1 VRGYALN
8 NNNLKVGSRGFRIC
22 LGVLAFSIVT
32 VASVLWH
39 LDRHPRTD
47 DASVRANYVQFAPE
61 VSGRLVTLAVKDN
74 AFVHQGDL
82 LFAIDPRQHQYAL
95 QQALADQKLLEAQIV
110 DSQRRIAAE
119 SSAVSAARAGVS
131 SSETQ
136 TKVRESSVDAAVA
149 AVERA
154 RAALQSAEAQ
164 KILAASNLRRIEPLL
179 EKQYVTPEQVDE
191 SRTKSR
197 IADRNYEEAQSALQ
211 QVLANES
218 QARFA
223 HEESKISVAA
233 SRARLEQSEHA
244 VELLDSLLA
253 QRPAK
258 AAKVSD
264 ANLNLERCTVRAP
277 FDGYVTNLN
286 ISEGEYAKPGVP
298 IFTLIDNRTW
308 YVVSNY
314 RESDLKSIRPGKH
327 VDVYVMSQPS
337 KRFDGI
343 VESLGF
349 GVAPDDTRLSNG
361 LPDIEHTLNWVHI
374 AARFPVRIRVQNPD
388 PVLFRIG
395 ETATT
400 IVR

>member
-1 VRGYALN
+1 MSN
-8 NNNLKVGSRGFRIC
+8 NKNSQVKSRYLLAGSVI
-22 LGVLAFSIVT
+22 LVLAIAT
-32 VASVLWH
+32 VLMVLQR
-39 LDRHPRTD
+39 LDRQPRTD

-74 AFVHQGDL
+74 ALVCKGRL
-82 LFAIDPRQHQYAL
+82 LFAIDSRQYEYAL
-95 QQALADQKLLEAQIV
+95 QQALADQQLLEAQIT
-110 DSQRRIAAE
+110 DARRRIAAE
-119 SSAVSAARAGVS
+119 NSAVDAARAGLTG
-131 SSETQ
+131 SETQ
-136 TKVRESSVDAAVA
+136 TKVSESSVEAALA

-154 RAALQSAEAQ
+154 KAAVQAAEAQ
-164 KILAASNLRRIEPLL
+164 KELAASNLRRIEPLL
-179 EKQYVTPEQVDE
+179 AKEYVTPEQVDE
-191 SRTKSR
+191 SRTKAR
-197 IADRNYEEAQSALQ
+197 ITARTYEEALSALQ
-211 QVLANES
+211 QAQATAS

-223 HEESKISVAA
+223 HDESKISVTA
-233 SRARLEQSEHA
+233 SQARLQQSVHA
-244 VELLDSLLA
+244 VEILDTLLA

-264 ANLNLERCTVRAP
+264 AQLNLERCTVKAP

-314 RESDLKSIRPGKH
+314 RESELKSIRPGKH

-337 KRFDGI
+337 RRFDGI

-349 GVAPDDTRLSNG
+349 GVAPDDTRLNNG

-388 PVLFRIG
+388 AVLFRIG

>member
-1 VRGYALN
+1 VN
-8 NNNLKVGSRGFRIC
+8 NNNRQVKSSYLLAGSAI
-22 LGVLAFSIVT
+22 LALAVAT
-32 VASVLWH
+32 VAIVLQH
-39 LDRHPRTD
+39 LDRQPRTD

-74 AFVHQGDL
+74 ALVHKGDL
-82 LFAIDPRQHQYAL
+82 LFAIDPRQYEYAL
-95 QQALADQKLLEAQIV
+95 QQALADQRLLEAQIT
-110 DSQRRIAAE
+110 DARRRIASE
-119 SSAVSAARAGVS
+119 SSAVEAARAGLS
-131 SSETQ
+131 GSETQ
-136 TKVRESSVDAAVA
+136 TKVSESTVEAALA

-154 RAALQSAEAQ
+154 KAAVESAEAQ
-164 KILAASNLRRIEPLL
+164 KELAASNLRRIEPLL
-179 EKQYVTPEQVDE
+179 AKQYVTPEQVDE
-191 SRTKSR
+191 TRTKAR
-197 IADRNYEEAQSALQ
+197 ITARSHEEAQSALEQ
-211 QVLANES
+211 ALATAS

-223 HEESKISVAA
+223 HDESKISVTA
-233 SRARLEQSEHA
+233 SQARLDQSVHA
-244 VELLDSLLA
+244 VEILDTLLA

-264 ANLNLERCTVRAP
+264 AQLNLERCTVKAP

-298 IFTLIDNRTW
+298 VFTLIDNRTW

-314 RESDLKSIRPGKH
+314 RESELKSIRPGKH
-327 VDVYVMSQPS
+327 VDVYVMSQPLR
-337 KRFDGI
+337 RFDGI

-361 LPDIEHTLNWVHI
+361 LPDVEHTLNWVHI

-388 PVLFRIG
+388 PALFRIG

>member
-1 VRGYALN
+1 MKSN
-8 NNNLKVGSRGFRIC
+8 NRYISLLAGSV
-22 LGVLAFSIVT
+22 VLALAVAT
-32 VASVLWH
+32 VAMVLRH
-39 LDRHPRTD
+39 MDRQPRTD

-61 VSGRLVTLAVKDN
+61 VSGRLFTLAAKDN
-74 AFVHQGDL
+74 AHVHKGDL
-82 LFAIDPRQHQYAL
+82 LFAIDPRQYEYAL
-95 QQALADQKLLEAQIV
+95 QQALADQTLLEAQIT
-110 DSQRRIAAE
+110 DARRRIASE
-119 SSAVSAARAGVS
+119 SSAVEAARAGLS
-131 SSETQ
+131 GSETQ
-136 TKVRESSVDAAVA
+136 TKVSESSVEAALA

-154 RAALQSAEAQ
+154 KAAVESAAAQ
-164 KILAASNLRRIEPLL
+164 KELAASNLRRIEPLL
-179 EKQYVTPEQVDE
+179 AKQYVTPEQVDE
-191 SRTKSR
+191 VRTKAR
-197 IADRNYEEAQSALQ
+197 ITARSYEEAQSALQ
-211 QVLANES
+211 QAQATAN
-218 QARFA
+218 QTRFA
-223 HEESKISVAA
+223 HDESKISVTA
-233 SRARLEQSEHA
+233 SQARLEQSVHA
-244 VELLDSLLA
+244 VEILDTLLA

-264 ANLNLERCTVRAP
+264 AQLNLERCTVTAP

-314 RESDLKSIRPGKH
+314 RESELKSIRPGKH
-327 VDVYVMSQPS
+327 VDVYVMSLPS
-337 KRFDGI
+337 RRFDGI

-349 GVAPDDTRLSNG
+349 GVAPDDTRLNNG

-388 PVLFRIG
+388 PALFRIG

>member
-1 VRGYALN
+1 VSN
-8 NNNLKVGSRGFRIC
+8 NKNSQVKSRYLLAGSVI
-22 LGVLAFSIVT
+22 LVLAIAT
-32 VASVLWH
+32 VLMVLQR
-39 LDRHPRTD
+39 LDRQPRTD

-74 AFVHQGDL
+74 ALVCKGRL
-82 LFAIDPRQHQYAL
+82 LFAIDSRQYEYAL
-95 QQALADQKLLEAQIV
+95 QQALADQQLLEAQIT
-110 DSQRRIAAE
+110 DARRRIAAE
-119 SSAVSAARAGVS
+119 NSAVDAARAGLTG
-131 SSETQ
+131 SETQ
-136 TKVRESSVDAAVA
+136 TKVSESSVEAALA

-154 RAALQSAEAQ
+154 KAAVQAAEAQ
-164 KILAASNLRRIEPLL
+164 KELAASNLRRIEPLL
-179 EKQYVTPEQVDE
+179 AKEYVTPEQVDE
-191 SRTKSR
+191 SRTKAR
-197 IADRNYEEAQSALQ
+197 ITARTYEEALSALQ
-211 QVLANES
+211 QAQATAS

-223 HEESKISVAA
+223 HDESKISVTA
-233 SRARLEQSEHA
+233 SQARLQQSVHA
-244 VELLDSLLA
+244 VEILDTLLA

-264 ANLNLERCTVRAP
+264 AQLNLERCTVKAP

-314 RESDLKSIRPGKH
+314 RESELKSIRPGKH

-337 KRFDGI
+337 RRFDGI

-349 GVAPDDTRLSNG
+349 GVAPDDTRLNNG

-388 PVLFRIG
+388 AVLFRIG

>member
-1 VRGYALN
+1 MKNDNPQVG
-8 NNNLKVGSRGFRIC
+8 LKGSQIC
-22 LGVLAFSIVT
+22 WGVLAFAAITAV
-32 VASVLWH
+32 VVLWH
-39 LDRHPRTD
+39 LDKHPRTD

-61 VSGRLVTLAVKDN
+61 VSGRLVTLAIKDN
-74 AFVHQGDL
+74 AFVHKGDL
-82 LFAIDPRQHQYAL
+82 LFAIDSRQYEYAL

-110 DSQRRIAAE
+110 DAQRRIAAQN
-119 SSAVSAARAGVS
+119 SAVQAASAGLS
-131 SSETQ
+131 SSQTQ
-136 TKVRESSVDAAVA
+136 TKVRESSVQAATA

-154 RAALQSAEAQ
+154 KAALESAKAQ
-164 KILAASNLRRIEPLL
+164 KELAASNLRRIEPLL
-179 EKQYVTPEQVDE
+179 VKQYVTPEQVDE

-197 IADRNYEEAQSALQ
+197 VADRNFEEAQSALLQ
-211 QVLANES
+211 ARANES
-218 QARFA
+218 QAQFA
-223 HEESKISVAA
+223 HEESKTSVAA
-233 SRARLEQSEHA
+233 SRARLEQSVHA
-244 VELLDSLLA
+244 VEILDSLLA

-264 ANLNLERCTVRAP
+264 AQLNLERCTAKAP

-314 RESDLKSIRPGKH
+314 RESELKSIRPGKH

-337 KRFDGI
+337 MRFDGI

-388 PVLFRIG
+388 PALFRIG

>member
-1 VRGYALN
+1 MN
-8 NNNLKVGSRGFRIC
+8 NKNPKVKSRYLLAGSV
-22 LGVLAFSIVT
+22 VLALAVATVVIV
-32 VASVLWH
+32 LQR
-39 LDRHPRTD
+39 LDRQPRTD

-61 VSGRLVTLAVKDN
+61 VSGRLLTLAVKDN
-74 AFVHQGDL
+74 ALVHKGDL
-82 LFAIDPRQHQYAL
+82 LFAIDPRQYEYAL
-95 QQALADQKLLEAQIV
+95 QQALADQGLLEAQIT
-110 DSQRRIAAE
+110 DARRRIAAE
-119 SSAVSAARAGVS
+119 NSAVEAARAGLS
-131 SSETQ
+131 GSETQ
-136 TKVRESSVDAAVA
+136 TKVSGSSVEAALA

-154 RAALQSAEAQ
+154 KAAVQSAEAQ
-164 KILAASNLRRIEPLL
+164 KELAASNLRRIEPLL
-179 EKQYVTPEQVDE
+179 AKEYVTPEQVDE
-191 SRTKSR
+191 SRTKAR
-197 IADRNYEEAQSALQ
+197 ITARSYEEALSALQ
-211 QVLANES
+211 QAEATAS
-218 QARFA
+218 QARYA
-223 HEESKISVAA
+223 HDESKISVTA
-233 SRARLEQSEHA
+233 SQARLEQSVHA
-244 VELLDSLLA
+244 VEILDTLLA

-264 ANLNLERCTVRAP
+264 ARLNLERCTVRAP

-314 RESDLKSIRPGKH
+314 RESELKSIRPGKH

-337 KRFDGI
+337 RRFEGI

-349 GVAPDDTRLSNG
+349 GVAPDDTRLNNG

-388 PVLFRIG
+388 SALFRIG

>member
-1 VRGYALN
+1 VLN
-8 NNNLKVGSRGFRIC
+8 NKNPKVKSRYLLAGSV
-22 LGVLAFSIVT
+22 VLALAVATVVIV
-32 VASVLWH
+32 LQR
-39 LDRHPRTD
+39 LDRQPRTD

-61 VSGRLVTLAVKDN
+61 VSGRLLTLAVKDN
-74 AFVHQGDL
+74 ALVHKGDL
-82 LFAIDPRQHQYAL
+82 LFAIDPRQYEYAL
-95 QQALADQKLLEAQIV
+95 QQALADQGLLEAQIT
-110 DSQRRIAAE
+110 DARRRIAAE
-119 SSAVSAARAGVS
+119 NSAVEAARAGLS
-131 SSETQ
+131 GSETQ
-136 TKVRESSVDAAVA
+136 TKVSGSSVEAALA

-154 RAALQSAEAQ
+154 KAAVQSAEAQ
-164 KILAASNLRRIEPLL
+164 KELAASNLRRIEPLL
-179 EKQYVTPEQVDE
+179 AKEYVTPEQVDE
-191 SRTKSR
+191 SRTKAR
-197 IADRNYEEAQSALQ
+197 ITARSYEEALSALQ
-211 QVLANES
+211 QAEATAS
-218 QARFA
+218 QARYA
-223 HEESKISVAA
+223 HDESKISVTA
-233 SRARLEQSEHA
+233 SQARLDQSVHA
-244 VELLDSLLA
+244 VEILDTLLA

-264 ANLNLERCTVRAP
+264 ARLNLERCTVRAP

-314 RESDLKSIRPGKH
+314 RESELKSIRPGKH

-337 KRFDGI
+337 RRFEGI

-349 GVAPDDTRLSNG
+349 GVAPDDTRLNNG

-388 PVLFRIG
+388 SALFRIG

>member
-1 VRGYALN
+1 MLN
-8 NNNLKVGSRGFRIC
+8 NKNPQAKSKYLLAGSILLALAVGTV
-22 LGVLAFSIVT
+22 VL
-32 VASVLWH
+32 VLQR
-39 LDRHPRTD
+39 LDRQPRTD

-61 VSGRLVTLAVKDN
+61 VSGRVVTLAVKDN
-74 AFVHQGDL
+74 ALVHKGNL
-82 LFAIDPRQHQYAL
+82 LFAIDSRQYEYAL

-110 DSQRRIAAE
+110 DARRRIASE
-119 SSAVSAARAGVS
+119 NSAVEAARAGLS
-131 SSETQ
+131 GSETQ
-136 TKVRESSVDAAVA
+136 TKVSESSVEAALA

-154 RAALQSAEAQ
+154 KSAVQAAEAQ
-164 KILAASNLRRIEPLL
+164 KELAASNLRRIEPLL
-179 EKQYVTPEQVDE
+179 AKEYVTPEQVDE
-191 SRTKSR
+191 SRTKAR
-197 IADRNYEEAQSALQ
+197 ITARSYEEALSALQ
-211 QVLANES
+211 QAQATAS

-223 HEESKISVAA
+223 HDETKISVSA
-233 SRARLEQSEHA
+233 SEARLEQSVHA
-244 VELLDSLLA
+244 VEILDTLVA

-264 ANLNLERCTVRAP
+264 AQLNLERCTVRAP

-314 RESDLKSIRPGKH
+314 RESELKAIRPGKH

-337 KRFDGI
+337 RRFDGI

-349 GVAPDDTRLSNG
+349 GVAPDDTRLNNG

-388 PVLFRIG
+388 LALFRIG

>member
-1 VRGYALN
+1 MNKNGQSKRRYLV
-8 NNNLKVGSRGFRIC
+8 VCIV
-22 LGVLAFSIVT
+22 VLALAGAA
-32 VASVLWH
+32 VAAVLEH
-39 LDRHPRTD
+39 LEIQPRTD

-74 AFVHQGDL
+74 ALVCKGGL
-82 LFAIDPRQHQYAL
+82 LFAIDSRQYEYAL
-95 QQALADQKLLEAQIV
+95 EQALADQKLLEAQIT
-110 DSQRRIAAE
+110 DARRRIASE
-119 SSAVSAARAGVS
+119 NSAVDAARAGLS
-131 SSETQ
+131 GSETQ
-136 TKVRESSVDAAVA
+136 TKVSESSVAAALA

-154 RAALQSAEAQ
+154 KSAVEAAEAQ
-164 KILAASNLRRIEPLL
+164 KELAASNLRRIEPLL
-179 EKQYVTPEQVDE
+179 AKEYVTPEQVDE
-191 SRTKSR
+191 SRTKAR
-197 IADRNYEEAQSALQ
+197 ITARSYEEALSALQ
-211 QVLANES
+211 QAEATAS
-218 QARFA
+218 QAQFA
-223 HEESKISVAA
+223 HDESKISVTA
-233 SRARLEQSEHA
+233 SQARLEQSVHA
-244 VELLDSLLA
+244 VEILDTLIA

-264 ANLNLERCTVRAP
+264 AQLNLERCTVRAP

-314 RESDLKSIRPGKH
+314 RESELKSIRPGKH

-337 KRFDGI
+337 RRFDGI

-349 GVAPDDTRLSNG
+349 GVAPDDTRLNNG

-374 AARFPVRIRVQNPD
+374 AARFPVRIRVQDPD
-388 PVLFRIG
+388 SALFRIG

>member
-1 VRGYALN
+1 MNNALT
-8 NNNLKVGSRGFRIC
+8 LIRPKGLQIC
-22 LGVLAFSIVT
+22 LGALAFAVIT
-32 VASVLWH
+32 VATVLWS
-39 LDRHPRTD
+39 LNRYPRTD

-82 LFAIDPRQHQYAL
+82 LFAIDPRQYQYAV
-95 QQALADQKLLEAQIV
+95 QQALADQNLLEAQIV
-110 DSQRRIAAE
+110 DAQRRIAAQN
-119 SSAVSAARAGVS
+119 SAVSAARAGLS

-136 TKVRESSVDAAVA
+136 TKVRESSVDAAAA

-154 RAALQSAEAQ
+154 RAALESAEAQ

-179 EKQYVTPEQVDE
+179 VKQYVTPEQVDE

-211 QVLANES
+211 QALANES

-264 ANLNLERCTVRAP
+264 AQLNLERCTVKAP

-286 ISEGEYAKPGVP
+286 ISQGEYAKPGVP

-388 PVLFRIG
+388 PALFRIG

>member
-1 VRGYALN
+1 MNNDNPQVR
-8 NNNLKVGSRGFRIC
+8 SRGLQIC
-22 LGVLAFSIVT
+22 LGVLAFAIVAVLT
-32 VASVLWH
+32 VLWH

-47 DASVRANYVQFAPE
+47 DASVRANYIQFAPE
-61 VSGRLVTLAVKDN
+61 VSGRLVTLAIKDN
-74 AFVHQGDL
+74 AFVHKGDL
-82 LFAIDPRQHQYAL
+82 LFAIDSRQYEYTL
-95 QQALADQKLLEAQIV
+95 QQALADQQLLEAQIV
-110 DSQRRIAAE
+110 DAQRRITAQN
-119 SSAVSAARAGVS
+119 SAVAAARAGFS
-131 SSETQ
+131 GSQTQ
-136 TKVRESSVDAAVA
+136 TKVRESGVEAAVA

-154 RAALQSAEAQ
+154 KAALESAHAQ
-164 KILAASNLRRIEPLL
+164 KELAASNLRRIEPLL
-179 EKQYVTPEQVDE
+179 AKQYVTPEQVDE
-191 SRTKSR
+191 SRTKAR
-197 IADRNYEEAQSALQ
+197 IAERNYEEAQSMLQ
-211 QVLANES
+211 QALANES

-223 HEESKISVAA
+223 HEESKISVTA
-233 SRARLEQSEHA
+233 SYARLDQSVHT
-244 VELLDSLLA
+244 VEILDSLLA

-264 ANLNLERCTVRAP
+264 AQLNLERCTVRAP

-298 IFTLIDNRTW
+298 IFTLIDTRTW

-314 RESDLKSIRPGKH
+314 KESELKSIRQGKH

-337 KRFDGI
+337 RRFDGI

-361 LPDIEHTLNWVHI
+361 LPEIEHTLNWVHI
-374 AARFPVRIRVQNPD
+374 AARFPVRIRVLNPD
-388 PVLFRIG
+388 AALFRVG

>member
-1 VRGYALN
+1 MKKDSSLA
-8 NNNLKVGSRGFRIC
+8 KSGSLLAG
-22 LGVLAFSIVT
+22 LAVLALAG
-32 VASVLWH
+32 VAVAMVIRH
-39 LDRHPRTD
+39 LNAQPRTD
-47 DASVRANYVQFAPE
+47 DASVRANYIQFAPE

-74 AFVHQGDL
+74 TLVRKGDL
-82 LFAIDPRQHQYAL
+82 LFAIDPRQYEYGL
-95 QQALADQKLLEAQIV
+95 DQALADQKLLEAQIV
-110 DSQRRIAAE
+110 DARRRIAAE
-119 SSAVSAARAGVS
+119 SSAVDAARAGLS
-131 SSETQ
+131 GSETQ
-136 TKVRESSVDAAVA
+136 TKVIESSVEAAQA
-149 AVERA
+149 AVERTRAAVEAA
-154 RAALQSAEAQ
+154 RAQ
-164 KILAASNLRRIEPLL
+164 KELAASNLRRIEPLL
-179 EKQYVTPEQVDE
+179 VKQYVTPEQVDE
-191 SRTKSR
+191 ARTKAR
-197 IADRNYEEAQSALQ
+197 ITAQTFEEAQSALLQ
-211 QVLANES
+211 AQASVN

-223 HEESKISVAA
+223 HAESRISVTA
-233 SRARLEQSEHA
+233 SQARLEQSVHA
-244 VELLDSLLA
+244 VEILDTLLA
-253 QRPAK
+253 LRPAK

-264 ANLNLERCTVRAP
+264 ARLNLERCTVHAP

-314 RESDLKSIRPGKH
+314 RESELKSIRPGRH

-337 KRFDGI
+337 RRFDGV

-388 PVLFRIG
+388 PQLFRVG

>member
-1 VRGYALN
+1 MMKNAISLLR
-8 NNNLKVGSRGFRIC
+8 SRSLQMC
-22 LGVLAFSIVT
+22 LGVLAFAVIAVGI
-32 VASVLWH
+32 VLWN
-39 LDRHPRTD
+39 LNRHPRTD
-47 DASVRANYVQFAPE
+47 DASVRANYIQFAPE

-74 AFVHQGDL
+74 TFVHHGDL
-82 LFAIDPRQHQYAL
+82 LFAIDPRSYEYVL
-95 QQALADQKLLEAQIV
+95 SQALADQRLLEAQIV
-110 DSQRRIAAE
+110 DAQRRIAAQN
-119 SSAVSAARAGVS
+119 SAVSAARAGLS
-131 SSETQ
+131 SSQTQ
-136 TKVRESSVDAAVA
+136 TKVHESSVEAAVA

-154 RAALQSAEAQ
+154 RAALESAEAQ
-164 KILAASNLRRIEPLL
+164 KTLAASNLRRIEPLL

-211 QVLANES
+211 QALANES

-264 ANLNLERCTVRAP
+264 AQLNLERCTVRAP

-314 RESDLKSIRPGKH
+314 RESDLQSIRPGKH

-374 AARFPVRIRVQNPD
+374 AARFPVRIRVRNPD

>member
-1 VRGYALN
+1 MN
-8 NNNLKVGSRGFRIC
+8 NARSLIRSRGIQAC
-22 LGVLAFSIVT
+22 LGVLAFTIIT
-32 VASVLWH
+32 VGTVLWN
-39 LDRHPRTD
+39 LNRHPRTD

-82 LFAIDPRQHQYAL
+82 LFAIDPRQYQYAL

-110 DSQRRIAAE
+110 DAQRRIAAQN
-119 SSAVSAARAGVS
+119 SAVSAARAGVS
-131 SSETQ
+131 SSQTQ
-136 TKVRESSVDAAVA
+136 TKVRESSVEAAVA

-154 RAALQSAEAQ
+154 RAALESAEAQ
-164 KILAASNLRRIEPLL
+164 KTLAASNLRRIEPLL

-211 QVLANES
+211 QALANES

-264 ANLNLERCTVRAP
+264 AQLNLERCTVRAP

-314 RESDLKSIRPGKH
+314 RESELESIRPGKH

-337 KRFDGI
+337 RRFDGM

-388 PVLFRIG
+388 PALFRIG

>member
-1 VRGYALN
+1 MNDAWSLIR
-8 NNNLKVGSRGFRIC
+8 SRGIQAC
-22 LGVLAFSIVT
+22 LGALAFAIIIV
-32 VASVLWH
+32 AIVLWN
-39 LDRHPRTD
+39 LNRHPRTD
-47 DASVRANYVQFAPE
+47 DASVRANYIQFAPE
-61 VSGRLVTLAVKDN
+61 VSGRLLILAVKDN
-74 AFVHQGDL
+74 AFVHHGDL
-82 LFAIDPRQHQYAL
+82 LFAIDSRSYEYVL
-95 QQALADQKLLEAQIV
+95 RQALADQRLLEAQIV
-110 DSQRRIAAE
+110 DAQRRIAAQN
-119 SSAVSAARAGVS
+119 SAVDAARAGLS
-131 SSETQ
+131 SSQTQ
-136 TKVRESSVDAAVA
+136 TKVRESSVEAAVA
-149 AVERA
+149 AVQRA
-154 RAALQSAEAQ
+154 QAALESAEAQ
-164 KILAASNLRRIEPLL
+164 KTLAASNLRRIEPLL
-179 EKQYVTPEQVDE
+179 KKQYVTPEQVDE

-211 QVLANES
+211 QALANES

-223 HEESKISVAA
+223 HDESKISVAA
-233 SRARLEQSEHA
+233 SQARLEQSRHA

-264 ANLNLERCTVRAP
+264 AQLNLERCTVRAP

-286 ISEGEYAKPGVP
+286 ISEGEYAKPGIP

-308 YVVSNY
+308 YVISNY
-314 RESDLKSIRPGKH
+314 RESELEPIRPGKH

-337 KRFDGI
+337 RRFDGI

-388 PVLFRIG
+388 PALFRIG

>member
-1 VRGYALN
+1 MN
-8 NNNLKVGSRGFRIC
+8 NNNPRLKPTYLLVW
-22 LGVLAFSIVT
+22 L
-32 VASVLWH
+32 SVLVIAIATVVVVLLH
-39 LDRHPRTD
+39 LDRQPRTD

-74 AFVHQGDL
+74 AFVHKGDL
-82 LFAIDPRQHQYAL
+82 LFAIDPRQYEYAL
-95 QQALADQKLLEAQIV
+95 QQALADQSLLEAQIK
-110 DSQRRIAAE
+110 DARRRIAAE
-119 SSAVSAARAGVS
+119 SSAVEAARAGLNG
-131 SSETQ
+131 SETQ
-136 TKVRESSVDAAVA
+136 TKVRESSVEAALA

-154 RAALQSAEAQ
+154 KAAVQSAEAQ
-164 KILAASNLRRIEPLL
+164 KELAASNLRRIEPLL
-179 EKQYVTPEQVDE
+179 AKQYVTPEQVDE
-191 SRTKSR
+191 ARTKAR
-197 IADRNYEEAQSALQ
+197 ITARSYEEAQSALLQ
-211 QVLANES
+211 AEANAS

-223 HEESKISVAA
+223 HEESKISVTA
-233 SRARLEQSEHA
+233 SEARLHQSVHA
-244 VELLDSLLA
+244 VEILDTLLA

-264 ANLNLERCTVRAP
+264 ARLNLERCSVKSP

-286 ISEGEYAKPGVP
+286 ISEGEYAKPGAP

-314 RESDLKSIRPGKH
+314 RESELKTIRPGKH

-337 KRFDGI
+337 RRFDGI

-374 AARFPVRIRVQNPD
+374 AARFPVRIRVLNPD
-388 PVLFRIG
+388 PALFRIG

>member
-1 VRGYALN
+1 VLSN
-8 NNNLKVGSRGFRIC
+8 NNSRVKWRNVLVC
-22 LGVLAFSIVT
+22 LALLASAIATVVIVLA
-32 VASVLWH
+32 H
-39 LDRHPRTD
+39 LDIQPRTD

-74 AFVHQGDL
+74 AFVHKGGL
-82 LFAIDPRQHQYAL
+82 LFAIDSRQYEYAL
-95 QQALADQKLLEAQIV
+95 QQALADQTLLEAQIV
-110 DSQRRIAAE
+110 DAKRRIAAE
-119 SSAVSAARAGVS
+119 NSAVEAARAGLNGS
-131 SSETQ
+131 QTQ
-136 TKVRESSVDAAVA
+136 TKVSQSTVDAALA

-154 RAALQSAEAQ
+154 KSALESAQAQ
-164 KILAASNLRRIEPLL
+164 KELAASNLRRIEPLL
-179 EKQYVTPEQVDE
+179 AKQYVTPEQVDE
-191 SRTKSR
+191 SRTKAR
-197 IADRNYEEAQSALQ
+197 ITARSYEEAQSALLQ
-211 QVLANES
+211 AEATAS

-223 HEESKISVAA
+223 HEESEISVAG
-233 SRARLEQSEHA
+233 SQARLEQSVHA
-244 VELLDSLLA
+244 VEILDTLLA

-264 ANLNLERCTVRAP
+264 AQLNLERCTVKAP

-286 ISEGEYAKPGVP
+286 ISEGEYAKPGAP

-308 YVVSNY
+308 YVISNY
-314 RESDLKSIRPGKH
+314 KESELKSIRPGKH
-327 VDVYVMSQPS
+327 VDVYVMSRPS
-337 KRFDGI
+337 KRFDGM

-388 PVLFRIG
+388 PALFRIG

>member
-1 VRGYALN
+1 MLN
-8 NNNLKVGSRGFRIC
+8 NKNSQAKSRYLLAGSI
-22 LGVLAFSIVT
+22 VLALAVGT
-32 VASVLWH
+32 VVLVLQR
-39 LDRHPRTD
+39 LDRQPRTD

-61 VSGRLVTLAVKDN
+61 VSGRVVTLAAKDN
-74 AFVHQGDL
+74 ALVHKGNL
-82 LFAIDPRQHQYAL
+82 LFAIDSRQYEYAL
-95 QQALADQKLLEAQIV
+95 QQALADQRLLEAQIT
-110 DSQRRIAAE
+110 DARRRIASE
-119 SSAVSAARAGVS
+119 TSAVEAARAGLS
-131 SSETQ
+131 GSKTQ
-136 TKVRESSVDAAVA
+136 TKVSESSVDAALA

-154 RAALQSAEAQ
+154 KAAVQAAEAQ
-164 KILAASNLRRIEPLL
+164 KELAASNLRRIEPLL
-179 EKQYVTPEQVDE
+179 AKEYVTPEQVDE
-191 SRTKSR
+191 SRTKAR
-197 IADRNYEEAQSALQ
+197 ITERSYEEALSALQ
-211 QVLANES
+211 QAQATAS

-223 HEESKISVAA
+223 HDESKISVTA
-233 SRARLEQSEHA
+233 SEARVEQSVHA
-244 VELLDSLLA
+244 VEILDTLLA

-264 ANLNLERCTVRAP
+264 AQLNLERCTVRAP

-314 RESDLKSIRPGKH
+314 RESELKGIRPGKH

-337 KRFDGI
+337 RRFDGI

-349 GVAPDDTRLSNG
+349 GVAPDDTRLNNG

-388 PVLFRIG
+388 TALFRIG

>member
-1 VRGYALN
+1 ML
-8 NNNLKVGSRGFRIC
+8 NLKNPRAKPRYLLAGSVVFALAGATVVM
-22 LGVLAFSIVT
+22 VLRN
-32 VASVLWH
+32 
-39 LDRHPRTD
+39 LDRQPRTD

-61 VSGRLVTLAVKDN
+61 VSGRLLRLAVKDN
-74 AFVHQGDL
+74 AQVHKGDL
-82 LFAIDPRQHQYAL
+82 LFAIDPRQYQYAL
-95 QQALADQKLLEAQIV
+95 QQALADQQLLEAQIV
-110 DSQRRIAAE
+110 DARRRIAAE
-119 SSAVSAARAGVS
+119 NSAVEAARAGLS
-131 SSETQ
+131 GSETQ
-136 TKVRESSVDAAVA
+136 TKVSESSVQAALA

-154 RAALQSAEAQ
+154 KAAVQAAEAQ
-164 KILAASNLRRIEPLL
+164 KELAASNLRRIEPLL
-179 EKQYVTPEQVDE
+179 AKEYVTPEQVDE
-191 SRTKSR
+191 SRTKAR
-197 IADRNYEEAQSALQ
+197 ITARSYEEAQSALQ
-211 QVLANES
+211 QAEATAS

-223 HEESKISVAA
+223 HDESKISVTA
-233 SRARLEQSEHA
+233 SEARLQQSVHA
-244 VELLDSLLA
+244 VEILDTLLA

-264 ANLNLERCTVRAP
+264 AQLNLERCTVKAP

-314 RESDLKSIRPGKH
+314 RESELKSIRPGKH
-327 VDVYVMSQPS
+327 VDIYVMSQPS
-337 KRFDGI
+337 RRFDGT

-349 GVAPDDTRLSNG
+349 GVAPDDTRLNNG

-388 PVLFRIG
+388 AGLFRIG

>member
-1 VRGYALN
+1 MN
-8 NNNLKVGSRGFRIC
+8 NNNPRLKPTYLLVW
-22 LGVLAFSIVT
+22 L
-32 VASVLWH
+32 SVLVIAIATVVAVLLH
-39 LDRHPRTD
+39 LDRQPRTD

-74 AFVHQGDL
+74 AFVHKGDL
-82 LFAIDPRQHQYAL
+82 LFAIDPRQYEYAL
-95 QQALADQKLLEAQIV
+95 QQALADQSLLEAQIK
-110 DSQRRIAAE
+110 DARRRIAAE
-119 SSAVSAARAGVS
+119 SSAVEAARAGLNG
-131 SSETQ
+131 SETQ
-136 TKVRESSVDAAVA
+136 TKVSESSVEAALA

-154 RAALQSAEAQ
+154 KAAVQSAEAQ
-164 KILAASNLRRIEPLL
+164 KELAASNLRRIEPLL
-179 EKQYVTPEQVDE
+179 AKQYVTPEQVDE
-191 SRTKSR
+191 ARTKAR
-197 IADRNYEEAQSALQ
+197 ITARSYEEAQSALLQ
-211 QVLANES
+211 AEANAS

-223 HEESKISVAA
+223 HEESKISVTA
-233 SRARLEQSEHA
+233 SEARLHQSVHA
-244 VELLDSLLA
+244 VEILDTLLA

-258 AAKVSD
+258 TAKVSD
-264 ANLNLERCTVRAP
+264 ARLNLERCSVKSP

-314 RESDLKSIRPGKH
+314 RESELKTIRPGKH

-337 KRFDGI
+337 RRFDGI

-374 AARFPVRIRVQNPD
+374 AARFPVRIRVLNPD
-388 PVLFRIG
+388 PALFRIG

>member
-1 VRGYALN
+1 MSNYNRQVKSSYLLASS
-8 NNNLKVGSRGFRIC
+8 V
-22 LGVLAFSIVT
+22 VLALAVVAVVIV
-32 VASVLWH
+32 LQH
-39 LDRHPRTD
+39 LDRQPRTD

-74 AFVHQGDL
+74 ALVHKGDL
-82 LFAIDPRQHQYAL
+82 LFAIDPRQYEYAL
-95 QQALADQKLLEAQIV
+95 QQALADQRLLEAQIT
-110 DSQRRIAAE
+110 DARRRIASE
-119 SSAVSAARAGVS
+119 SSAVEAARAGLS
-131 SSETQ
+131 GSETQ
-136 TKVRESSVDAAVA
+136 TKVSESTVEAALA

-154 RAALQSAEAQ
+154 KAAVESAEAQ
-164 KILAASNLRRIEPLL
+164 KELAASNLRRIEPLL
-179 EKQYVTPEQVDE
+179 AKQYVTPEQVDE
-191 SRTKSR
+191 ARTKAR
-197 IADRNYEEAQSALQ
+197 ITARSHEEAQSALEQ
-211 QVLANES
+211 ALATAS

-223 HEESKISVAA
+223 HDESKISVTA
-233 SRARLEQSEHA
+233 SQARLDQSVHA
-244 VELLDSLLA
+244 VEILDTLLA

-264 ANLNLERCTVRAP
+264 AQLNLERCTVKAP

-298 IFTLIDNRTW
+298 VFTLIDNRTW

-314 RESDLKSIRPGKH
+314 RESELKSIRPGKH
-327 VDVYVMSQPS
+327 VDVYVMSQPLR
-337 KRFDGI
+337 RFDGI

-361 LPDIEHTLNWVHI
+361 LPDVEHTLNWVHI

-388 PVLFRIG
+388 PALFRIG